1 MNPCRLKVPT
11 PILKHSNLMANSVL
25 PVSID
30 TKTSCP
36 QIMKIRN
43 SRSVADICQNKRTK
57 KTVIKS

>member
-1 MNPCRLKVPT
+1 MNPCRLKVST

-43 SRSVADICQNKRTK
+43 SRSVADIC
-57 KTVIKS
+57 